1 LSLVL
6 RSAAG
11 RRRRVVVAAPGLLDL
26 DDDSLAR
33 DATLARFASLASPA
47 QVEPGGLEVAL
58 AGMLGVGQGTAPFAA
73 VGARIGERARRAPPG
88 FEAQERWIAHADP
101 IHVDVGHDDALVH
114 GRVDT
119 LDRAEADALVASLDG
134 LLQADGIR
142 IVAPR
147 ADCWFAVS
155 EEAAL
160 DVPASVDAVIGHS
173 LLARSD
179 PSGSV
184 GVRDRRHGEIEMLLH
199 DHPVNAARAERGE
212 PTVDALWFWGG
223 GRAADRLANDRSLCV
238 CADDSRVGSFARGV
252 AMTQRA
258 PVAAIAESARLADLL
273 AATGAATTVVVATLP
288 NREAAPGLIARWVTP
303 ALSMLAARTIGE
315 LVLMA
320 DGRGG
325 TAVWCAVA
333 PGFVRRIRS
342 RMRVAR
348 FERPRAATP

>member
-1 LSLVL
+1 MSLVL

-199 DHPVNAARAERGE
+199 DHPVNAA
-212 PTVDALWFWGG
+212 
-223 GRAADRLANDRSLCV
+223 
-238 CADDSRVGSFARGV
+238 
-252 AMTQRA
+252 
-258 PVAAIAESARLADLL
+258 
-273 AATGAATTVVVATLP
+273 
-288 NREAAPGLIARWVTP
+288 
-303 ALSMLAARTIGE
+303 
-315 LVLMA
+315 
-320 DGRGG
+320 
-325 TAVWCAVA
+325 
-333 PGFVRRIRS
+333 
-342 RMRVAR
+342 
-348 FERPRAATP
+348 